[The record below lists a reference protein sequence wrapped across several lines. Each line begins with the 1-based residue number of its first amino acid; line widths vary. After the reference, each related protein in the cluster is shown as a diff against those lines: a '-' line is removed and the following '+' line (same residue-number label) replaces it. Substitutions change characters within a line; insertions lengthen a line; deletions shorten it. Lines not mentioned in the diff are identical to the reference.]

1 MVKSK
6 SIPGKIGQV
15 VLCIALWANATSIP
29 EIGGISGPS
38 LPLLTEKLGGEK
50 SAQTFLLDP
59 ASADSKIIR
68 HGEFRNCVVRKCV
81 MIPYFAVS
89 QKTWCDFAHLF
100 EEPDWAKRVG
110 YDVDVIHSGIYSQT
124 SEDRIQVVS
133 ENWESPEEH
142 NQPLESTPTKNH
154 TPDNDRD
161 FTVSAIAN
169 PSHGD
174 TNGQMQEEQQEGGAD
189 DVFIDDNTSNQDT
202 IERPAIRTRRPLL
215 DVNAVMELSLPDD
228 DDNTSDRV
236 TYDRQAHTP
245 PDNLHLLLHSN
256 LAINDEGHK
265 TTTPTSERVLGA
277 ELTQATDSGHFLQ
290 HSNLAINDEGHKTTT
305 PTSDRVLGAELT
317 QATDSGLSQTDQRN
331 LTCNSCSKS
340 FKSKSG
346 FQSHER
352 AFKRR
357 GSCQ

>member
-50 SAQTFLLDP
+50 SAQTFLLNP
-59 ASADSKIIR
+59 TSEDSKIIR
-68 HGEFRNCVVRKCV
+68 HGEFANCVVRKCV

-169 PSHGD
+169 PSQGD

-202 IERPAIRTRRPLL
+202 IERPVIRTRRRLL
-215 DVNAVMELSLPDD
+215 DADAVMELSLPDD

-277 ELTQATDSGHFLQ
+277 ELTQATDSG
-290 HSNLAINDEGHKTTT
+290 
-305 PTSDRVLGAELT
+305 
-317 QATDSGLSQTDQRN
+317 LSQTDQRN

-340 FKSKSG
+340 FKTKSG
-346 FQSHER
+346 FQSHDR
-352 AFKRR
+352 AFKRK